1 LLLVSGLIYAQ
12 SGLRAG
18 VARADITPPRGQA
31 MAGWPERTR
40 GATGVHDPLYAT
52 VLLLDSGTVS
62 LALVSCDLGSFTSAR
77 IADQARQKYGV
88 THTILAISGTHSGPA
103 SPAGAE
109 DKIIDAIGAARNAEF
124 PAEITTATGRAYLAF
139 NRRKV
144 TDGRARMWWRN
155 PEMVPSHPLDPA
167 VNVVAVR
174 DAQKVRAVL
183 VNYAARAAVV
193 GPANTEFSADYP
205 GAMRRIVET
214 QAPGAM
220 CLFVQGASGDLSP
233 YREREPGRFP
243 GFDAMETMGRDL
255 AAEVMRVLARA
266 KPLADAAQ
274 PLRVA
279 TEGVEV
285 ADRWQPGA
293 RISLGLTAGTLG
305 GSLCFLALPGE
316 PFIEHAMTFQA
327 RSECGT
333 ALLFGSSYSGGGAWA
348 GFLPTIRA
356 AAEGGEGAGYA
367 TSVAV
372 GTGEM
377 LIDRGVV
384 DILKLRGLLQD
395 LPDPR
400 F

>member
-1 LLLVSGLIYAQ
+1 MVPGLMYAQ

-18 VARADITPPRGQA
+18 VARVDITPPRGQA
-31 MAGWPERTR
+31 MAGWAERTR
-40 GATGVHDPLYAT
+40 GATGVHDPLSAT
-52 VLLLDSGTVS
+52 VLLLDSGAAS
-62 LALVSCDLGSFTSAR
+62 LAVVSCDLEAFTSAR
-77 IADQARQKYGV
+77 IAEQARQKFGV
-88 THTILAISGTHSGPA
+88 THTILAMSGTHSGPA
-103 SPAGAE
+103 SAAAAE
-109 DKIIDAIGAARNAEF
+109 DKILDAIGAARKAEF
-124 PAEITTATGRAYLAF
+124 PAEIAVATGRAYLAF

-144 TDGRARMWWRN
+144 TDGRAHMWWRN

-167 VNVVAVR
+167 VYVIAVR

-205 GAMRRIVET
+205 GALRRFVEA
-214 QAPGAM
+214 QMPGAL
-220 CLFVQGASGDLSP
+220 CLFVQGASGDISP
-233 YREREPGRFP
+233 YREREPGRLP
-243 GFDAMETMGRDL
+243 GFDAMESMGRDL
-255 AAEVMRVLARA
+255 AAEVLRALSRAR
-266 KPLADAAQ
+266 PLADAAQ

-285 ADRWQPGA
+285 SDRWQPRS
-293 RISLGLTAGTLG
+293 RISLGLTAGTIG

-327 RSECGT
+327 RSECT
-333 ALLFGSSYSGGGAWA
+333 MALLFGSSYSGGGGWA

-356 AAEGGEGAGYA
+356 AAEGGEGAGYG
-367 TSVAV
+367 TTVAV